1 MKKLEF
7 KNISILL
14 LFLSTLLISC
24 EDVVDVELNDENID
38 LFSVEA
44 YINTKQND
52 NVFVKIE
59 KTLPVTYAEQNPVI
73 NNAIV

>member
-7 KNISILL
+7 IKISILVL
-14 LFLSTLLISC
+14 VCSALLIAC
-24 EDVVDVELNDENID
+24 EDVVDVELNEENID

-44 YINTKQND
+44 YINTKQNN

-59 KTLPVTYAEQNPVI
+59 KNTSCNLCRTKPGNK
-73 NNAIV
+73 